1 MPKTYVA
8 RSTRALWGVV
18 RIWALLFMGAAALCV
33 VVYAYRAVLLSQVHP
48 GLFLVDGSEL
58 PGHPEELWMAGIAG
72 VALLV
77 TYIGGAFVV
86 LTWFLRSV
94 RNGHALGL
102 RLETSP
108 KWVIWFFIIPLVS
121 LFKPYAMASEL
132 WRSSAN
138 PEKWKG
144 VDDPALLRWWWAAVL
159 VSGFVMTVGDLMSRT
174 ANTPG
179 PLIGASAVFIVG
191 YLLQIAAGVLFLRI
205 GGAISQRQSL
215 LIDASVFSD
224 AAETAGQLA

>member
-8 RSTRALWGVV
+8 RSTRQLWGVV
-18 RIWALLFMGAAALCV
+18 RIWALLFMGAAAAAVLA
-33 VVYAYRAVLLSQVHP
+33 YAYRTILLGQMP
-48 GLFLVDGSEL
+48 ANTFLVEGGDI
-58 PGHPEELWMAGIAG
+58 PGHPEELLLLGVVSIAY
-72 VALLV
+72 LV

-108 KWVIWFFIIPLVS
+108 KWVIWFFIIPVVS

-144 VDDPALLRWWWAAVL
+144 ADDPALLRGWWAAVL
-159 VSGFVMTVGDLMSRT
+159 GSGFIMTIGDLMSRT

-215 LIDASVFSD
+215 LIDAYVFSD

>member
-8 RSTRALWGVV
+8 RSTRPLWGAV
-18 RIWALLFMGAAALCV
+18 RIWAFLFMGAAAVAALA
-33 VVYAYRAVLLSQVHP
+33 YAYRAILLGQVSANT
-48 GLFLVDGSEL
+48 FLVEGDI
-58 PGHPEELWMAGIAG
+58 PGHPEELMLLGVVSIAY
-72 VALLV
+72 LV

-108 KWVIWFFIIPLVS
+108 KWVIWFFIIPIVS

-138 PEKWKG
+138 PGKWKG
-144 VDDPALLRWWWAAVL
+144 ADDPALLRWWWAAVL
-159 VSGFVMTVGDLMSRT
+159 GSGFVMTIGDLMSRT

-215 LIDASVFSD
+215 LIDAHVFSD
-224 AAETAGQLA
+224 APETAGQLA

>member
-8 RSTRALWGVV
+8 RSTRPLWGAV
-18 RIWALLFMGAAALCV
+18 RIWALLFMGAAALSAG
-33 VVYAYRAVLLSQVHP
+33 VYAYRAVLLSQIHSD
-48 GLFLVDGSEL
+48 LFLMEGSEL

-72 VALLV
+72 IAYLA

-86 LTWFLRSV
+86 LMWFLRSV

-132 WRSSAN
+132 WRSSAS
-138 PEKWKG
+138 PGKWKG
-144 VDDPALLRWWWAAVL
+144 ADDPVMLRCWWAAVL
-159 VSGFVMTVGDLMSRT
+159 GSGFVTTVGDLMSRT

-179 PLIGASAVFIVG
+179 PLIGASVVFIVG

-215 LIDASVFSD
+215 LIDSHVFSD
-224 AAETAGQLA
+224 TPETIGQLA